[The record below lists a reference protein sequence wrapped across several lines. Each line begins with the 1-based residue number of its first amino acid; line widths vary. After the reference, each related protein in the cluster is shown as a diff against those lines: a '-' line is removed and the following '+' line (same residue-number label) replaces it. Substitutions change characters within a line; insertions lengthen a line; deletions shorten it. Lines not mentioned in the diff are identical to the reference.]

1 MAEIVSEDGD
11 MRPCRTVKKGG
22 LYWGGSAKLVQD
34 AFGLSG
40 DAFLYV
46 GDHLFTDAALA
57 KLNFQCAPPRH
68 PAYTWLLFPASA
80 WTYRRRS
87 VPGEC

>member
-1 MAEIVSEDGD
+1 MAEIVSPDGD

-46 GDHLFTDAALA
+46 GDHLYTDAALA
-57 KLNFQCAPPRH
+57 KLNFQCGPLPSACS
-68 PAYTWLLFPASA
+68 PAENAACRMLGV
-80 WTYRRRS
+80 RMR
-87 VPGEC
+87 